1 MCGAFSFPTIKE
13 ADMNKKFWTGF
24 AVVFVA
30 MEIMMFLIHGVILG
44 STYQAT
50 RSVWRP
56 DMMSLMWIYHV
67 LAVIGAFF
75 FTFVFSKG
83 YEGKGVMEGARYG
96 LYMGIWMSS
105 GMAYGSYAMIN
116 IPYSLALQWFIYGVI
131 EYIIYGVM
139 LALVYGKQAT
149 VTPAPKA

>member
-1 MCGAFSFPTIKE
+1 M
-13 ADMNKKFWTGF
+13 DKKFWTGF
-24 AVVFVA
+24 VVVFVA

-44 STYQAT
+44 SAYQAT
-50 RSVWRP
+50 KSVWRP

-149 VTPAPKA
+149 ATPAPKA